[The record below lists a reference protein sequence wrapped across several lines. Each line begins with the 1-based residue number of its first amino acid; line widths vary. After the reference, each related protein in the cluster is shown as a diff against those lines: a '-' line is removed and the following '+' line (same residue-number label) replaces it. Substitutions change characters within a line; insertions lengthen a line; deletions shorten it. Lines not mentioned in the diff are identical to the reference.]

1 MMAPLRILSADAPG
15 ERRSVLCVG
24 KREPIACFIDRWAPG
39 TPRAYYGAVLDAI
52 VRTPAPDLSGVFVDL
67 EQGEAAFL
75 RMARGDEALHVGQRL
90 RVQVVCE
97 ARQSKVARVKAVA
110 PDEEPCSAFEAWRR
124 LYGAEHIEPQPD
136 TAFVEGIFDLVLAP
150 NVALPGGGRI
160 NISSTKALVA
170 IDVDRLG
177 REDKGSAGARALAI
191 GAEAVQ
197 TAIQQLILRNLGGL
211 CVIDLPGPLNKA
223 SGERLQMAAL
233 QSFERHTLHQAKVLK
248 PSSLGLMEMSLPWRF
263 RPLHETLAAEG

>member
-1 MMAPLRILSADAPG
+1 
-15 ERRSVLCVG
+15 
-24 KREPIACFIDRWAPG
+24 
-39 TPRAYYGAVLDAI
+39 
-52 VRTPAPDLSGVFVDL
+52 
-67 EQGEAAFL
+67 
-75 RMARGDEALHVGQRL
+75 
-90 RVQVVCE
+90 
-97 ARQSKVARVKAVA
+97 
-110 PDEEPCSAFEAWRR
+110 DEEPCSAFEAWRR

-136 TAFVEGIFDLVLAP
+136 TAFVDGVFDLALAP

-160 NISSTKALVA
+160 NISPTKALVA

-211 CVIDLPGPLNKA
+211 CVIDLPGPLNKG

-233 QSFERHTLHQAKVLK
+233 QSFERHTLPEAKVLK
-248 PSSLGLMEMSLPWRF
+248 PSSLGLIEMSLPWRF
-263 RPLHETLAAEG
+263 RPLRETLVAEGPEASFLAILRDAHQRLTAEPAALFCLNLDPADHSIYVTWMRETAGNLAQRYSGRLLVKESSRTEVVKRS